1 MTAPSKEPDI
11 PGETLREYLK
21 RENMTEAELAAY
33 LNVDPTTVNRWVND
47 KAKPTGTAKAVLWT
61 LLGLAG
67 LAAGIGAP
75 MAGAAGVGLGL
86 FRGASSAARL
96 LQAAS
101 IAGGAVSSCVG
112 LYKLLKQKFAED
124 GPDDATVQT
133 FEEEILRQKQEHE
146 QRISQLR
153 AELEEEERK
162 LREIDKKTRKEG

>member
-1 MTAPSKEPDI
+1 MTGPSKEPDI

-75 MAGAAGVGLGL
+75 AAGVRLGL
-86 FRGASSAARL
+86 LRGASSAARL
-96 LQAAS
+96 LQAAA

-112 LYKLLKQKFAED
+112 LYKLLKKKFAED

-133 FEEEILRQKQEHE
+133 FEEEILRKKQEHE

-162 LREIDKKTRKEG
+162 LREIYKKKKKEE

>member
-21 RENMTEAELAAY
+21 PKILTEAELAAY

-75 MAGAAGVGLGL
+75 AAGVGLGL

-96 LQAAS
+96 LQAAA

-162 LREIDKKTRKEG
+162 LREIYKKTKKEG